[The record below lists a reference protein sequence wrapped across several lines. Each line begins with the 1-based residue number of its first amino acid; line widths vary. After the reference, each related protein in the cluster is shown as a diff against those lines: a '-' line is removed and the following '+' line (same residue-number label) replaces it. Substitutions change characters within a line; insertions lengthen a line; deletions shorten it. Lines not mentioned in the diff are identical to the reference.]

1 MRPEPRIEPGGEAS
15 PGEILVVEDNEVNAL
30 IIRSMLRKHGH
41 EPHVA
46 TTGAQGIEMSA
57 RLRPRLILMD
67 LQMPSIDGF
76 AAASEIRRG
85 CGGPS
90 AVIVAVTANAT
101 PDVLRACSEAGFA
114 GVLAKPIVL
123 EDLIELVNRYV
134 A

>member
-1 MRPEPRIEPGGEAS
+1 MRPEPRIEPAGAVS
-15 PGEILVVEDNEVNAL
+15 PGGILVVEDNEVNAL
-30 IIRSMLRKHGH
+30 IIRAMLRKHGY

-46 TTGAQGIEMSA
+46 TTGEQGIEMSA

-85 CGGPS
+85 CGGESP
-90 AVIVAVTANAT
+90 VIVAVTANAA
-101 PDVLRACSEAGFA
+101 PDVLIACREAGFA

-123 EDLIELVNRYV
+123 EDLIALVNRYV